1 MISPLDIPEILSIIF
16 DYLAPLS
23 VHKLLMINFDLSAF
37 NIQLKT
43 LYNLALVSRFWNA
56 LATPLLW
63 HALPDAHDLWRLLP
77 IDTWQVVQPATRT
90 KSLVFTR
97 PLCDADWEHA
107 IKVSRYVK
115 CYGYVSDNVHPDM
128 KQDTI
133 LASPPPFPLLPSLI
147 SLDFT
152 SLGIQSDM
160 AMLDIFLSPSVRML
174 GLREGNANLLDN
186 MDRILQRC
194 PSLEELVLKS
204 VSPFSVPRVFA
215 WRRGLASLRSL
226 TCATLDLR
234 LLDRGAI
241 YFVKEL
247 ALIDTLTTLS
257 LSGCPHQLGPG
268 EYMFKAPIIPPQ
280 RCWPRLF
287 PALRVL
293 RFHHV
298 TIAFA
303 CAFMESWGG
312 PRLIRTFTFHDPYRT
327 ARPDAVLMLMK
338 CIGSHCAPKTLSTLH
353 ISLLPRARV
362 DWCMHLDHLRPLS
375 AHRALTSVKM
385 SALKVS
391 SLGDDEFE
399 TLAGWWPK
407 LERLHLS
414 NVLGAVCSSRTLVAL
429 REHCP
434 RLVELSISLDMSGF
448 VPATSGDV
456 PSVDDDEPSG
466 TAATIA
472 ASEHSLRWLRV
483 CRGCV
488 FDPAGTAALLSALFP
503 QLTQIDYGGQFPG
516 SGSDELQDE
525 TGLAWEQVMR
535 IMRAGRQVMVEKSGL

>member
-1 MISPLDIPEILSIIF
+1 MICPLDIPEILSIIF

-37 NIQLKT
+37 NIQLKI

-77 IDTWQVVQPATRT
+77 IDAWQVVQPATRT

-107 IKVSRYVK
+107 IQVSRYVK

-128 KQDTI
+128 KQDAI

-152 SLGIQSDM
+152 SLGIRSDM
-160 AMLDIFLSPSVRML
+160 AMLDIILSPSMRML

-257 LSGCPHQLGPG
+257 LSGC
-268 EYMFKAPIIPPQ
+268 
-280 RCWPRLF
+280 
-287 PALRVL
+287 
-293 RFHHV
+293 
-298 TIAFA
+298 
-303 CAFMESWGG
+303 
-312 PRLIRTFTFHDPYRT
+312 
-327 ARPDAVLMLMK
+327 
-338 CIGSHCAPKTLSTLH
+338 SHCAPKALSTLN
-353 ISLLPRARV
+353 ISLLPRVRV

-375 AHRALTSVKM
+375 AHRALTNVRI

-399 TLAGWWPK
+399 TLASWWPK
-407 LERLHLS
+407 LERLYLS

-448 VPATSGDV
+448 VPPTSGDV

-466 TAATIA
+466 TAATKA

-483 CRGCV
+483 FRGCAL
-488 FDPAGTAALLSALFP
+488 DPHGTAALLSALFP

-516 SGSDELQDE
+516 SEVPELRDE
-525 TGLAWEQVMR
+525 TRLAWEEVMR
-535 IMRAGRQVMVEKSGL
+535 IMRIGRQVRIEKGGV